1 MPSSYKRRKKIWKSV
16 YLLIIVGILYIG
28 YILIKSG
35 YINEE
40 NDINVTKKS
49 LKDTKNFD
57 LKYNIIL
64 KDSIFEGVNKNLNA
78 YKIKTER
85 AIKESD
91 NKYKLDIINAIYN
104 VNQDQTLII
113 NAKEGF
119 LDEESNILDL
129 KNDVKLFFDE
139 IIFNTNDAS
148 IDLVNKN
155 ITGNSS
161 AKLLYKNSSITSDS
175 FNTKDENNII
185 IFKGNVSTISISI
198 YANDKNISNL
208 HITSDTLI
216 IDRIKQKA
224 EYLGNVVVY
233 FDNAILRT
241 KELYIFYKTIDDKQT
256 IDYIVIPTKLTVER
270 KINNELLL
278 ADSAK
283 YFFDDKQLILLGNV
297 ILQRDDNVLKTNKL
311 IYYVD
316 IVKK

>member
-49 LKDTKNFD
+49 LKDNKNFD

-104 VNQDQTLII
+104 VNQDQILII

-119 LDEESNILDL
+119 LDAESNILDL

-139 IIFNTNDAS
+139 IIFNTNDAR

-175 FNTKDENNII
+175 FNTRDENNII
-185 IFKGNVSTISISI
+185 IFKGNVSTII
-198 YANDKNISNL
+198 DL
-208 HITSDTLI
+208 SD
-216 IDRIKQKA
+216 
-224 EYLGNVVVY
+224 Y
-233 FDNAILRT
+233 
-241 KELYIFYKTIDDKQT
+241 
-256 IDYIVIPTKLTVER
+256 
-270 KINNELLL
+270 
-278 ADSAK
+278 
-283 YFFDDKQLILLGNV
+283 
-297 ILQRDDNVLKTNKL
+297 
-311 IYYVD
+311 
-316 IVKK
+316 

>member
-16 YLLIIVGILYIG
+16 YLLITVGILYIG

-35 YINEE
+35 YINEK

-49 LKDTKNFD
+49 LKDNKNFD

-85 AIKESD
+85 AIKESN

-119 LDEESNILDL
+119 LDEDSNILDL

-139 IIFNTNDAS
+139 IIFNTNDAR

-155 ITGNSS
+155 ITGHSP

-185 IFKGNVSTISISI
+185 IFKGNVSTII
-198 YANDKNISNL
+198 DL
-208 HITSDTLI
+208 SD
-216 IDRIKQKA
+216 
-224 EYLGNVVVY
+224 
-233 FDNAILRT
+233 
-241 KELYIFYKTIDDKQT
+241 
-256 IDYIVIPTKLTVER
+256 
-270 KINNELLL
+270 
-278 ADSAK
+278 
-283 YFFDDKQLILLGNV
+283 
-297 ILQRDDNVLKTNKL
+297 
-311 IYYVD
+311 
-316 IVKK
+316 

>member
-40 NDINVTKKS
+40 NDTNVTKKS

-91 NKYKLDIINAIYN
+91 NKYKLDIINAIYK

-139 IIFNTNDAS
+139 IIFNTNDAR

-185 IFKGNVSTISISI
+185 IFKGNVSTII
-198 YANDKNISNL
+198 DL
-208 HITSDTLI
+208 SD
-216 IDRIKQKA
+216 
-224 EYLGNVVVY
+224 Y
-233 FDNAILRT
+233 
-241 KELYIFYKTIDDKQT
+241 
-256 IDYIVIPTKLTVER
+256 
-270 KINNELLL
+270 
-278 ADSAK
+278 
-283 YFFDDKQLILLGNV
+283 
-297 ILQRDDNVLKTNKL
+297 
-311 IYYVD
+311 
-316 IVKK
+316 

>member
-85 AIKESD
+85 AVKESD

-139 IIFNTNDAS
+139 IIFNTNDAR

-155 ITGNSS
+155 ITGHSP

-185 IFKGNVSTISISI
+185 IFKSNVSTII
-198 YANDKNISNL
+198 DL
-208 HITSDTLI
+208 SD
-216 IDRIKQKA
+216 
-224 EYLGNVVVY
+224 
-233 FDNAILRT
+233 
-241 KELYIFYKTIDDKQT
+241 
-256 IDYIVIPTKLTVER
+256 
-270 KINNELLL
+270 
-278 ADSAK
+278 
-283 YFFDDKQLILLGNV
+283 
-297 ILQRDDNVLKTNKL
+297 
-311 IYYVD
+311 
-316 IVKK
+316 

>member
-16 YLLIIVGILYIG
+16 YLLITVGILYIG

-35 YINEE
+35 YINEK

-49 LKDTKNFD
+49 LKDNKKFD

-64 KDSIFEGVNKNLNA
+64 KDSIFEGVSKNLNA

-85 AIKESD
+85 AIKESN

-119 LDEESNILDL
+119 LDEESSILDL

-139 IIFNTNDAS
+139 IIFNTNDAR

-155 ITGNSS
+155 ITGHSP
-161 AKLLYKNSSITSDS
+161 ATLLYKNSSITSDS

-185 IFKGNVSTISISI
+185 IFKGNVSTII
-198 YANDKNISNL
+198 DL
-208 HITSDTLI
+208 SD
-216 IDRIKQKA
+216 
-224 EYLGNVVVY
+224 
-233 FDNAILRT
+233 
-241 KELYIFYKTIDDKQT
+241 
-256 IDYIVIPTKLTVER
+256 
-270 KINNELLL
+270 
-278 ADSAK
+278 
-283 YFFDDKQLILLGNV
+283 
-297 ILQRDDNVLKTNKL
+297 
-311 IYYVD
+311 
-316 IVKK
+316 

>member
-85 AIKESD
+85 TIKESD
-91 NKYKLDIINAIYN
+91 KKYKLDIINAIYN

-139 IIFNTNDAS
+139 IIFNTNDAR

-175 FNTKDENNII
+175 FNTKDKNNII
-185 IFKGNVSTISISI
+185 IFKGNVSTII
-198 YANDKNISNL
+198 DL
-208 HITSDTLI
+208 SD
-216 IDRIKQKA
+216 
-224 EYLGNVVVY
+224 Y
-233 FDNAILRT
+233 
-241 KELYIFYKTIDDKQT
+241 
-256 IDYIVIPTKLTVER
+256 
-270 KINNELLL
+270 
-278 ADSAK
+278 
-283 YFFDDKQLILLGNV
+283 
-297 ILQRDDNVLKTNKL
+297 
-311 IYYVD
+311 
-316 IVKK
+316 

>member
-139 IIFNTNDAS
+139 IIFNTNDAR

-185 IFKGNVSTISISI
+185 IFKGNVFT
-198 YANDKNISNL
+198 
-208 HITSDTLI
+208 I
-216 IDRIKQKA
+216 ID
-224 EYLGNVVVY
+224 LS
-233 FDNAILRT
+233 
-241 KELYIFYKTIDDKQT
+241 
-256 IDYIVIPTKLTVER
+256 DY
-270 KINNELLL
+270 
-278 ADSAK
+278 
-283 YFFDDKQLILLGNV
+283 
-297 ILQRDDNVLKTNKL
+297 
-311 IYYVD
+311 
-316 IVKK
+316 